1 MGYRAPSISRQW
13 WNRNSKYQKNFHNQ
27 KPMHY
32 KSSYQFVTS
41 DTPATK
47 TVTKVVPT
55 PLTPCKN
62 DAENCDGIY
71 DALGICVC
79 GKEIRTLGFVGTYS
93 DSACTE
99 VVEELPRPKIPTE
112 ACFHLSAFYWKS
124 LFAPKTV
131 SIRVSCLPG
140 NTGANFRLW
149 NDLNCEGES
158 VAEANV
164 FPNQCVYGGL
174 ETFLRG
180 RDIWV
185 IDETCTIP

>member
-1 MGYRAPSISRQW
+1 MSED
-13 WNRNSKYQKNFHNQ
+13 NSSTRSGMNCCLLLNEINHGMWIPKNKIVTQ
-27 KPMHY
+27 L
-32 KSSYQFVTS
+32 FVS
-41 DTPATK
+41 ATK
-47 TVTKVVPT
+47 EDPT
-55 PLTPCKN
+55 PLSPCKN
-62 DAENCDGIY
+62 DAEKCDGIV

-93 DSACTE
+93 DSSCTE

-131 SIRVSCLPG
+131 SVRVSCLPG
-140 NTGANFRLW
+140 NTGANFKLW
-149 NDLNCEGES
+149 NGLNCEGES

-164 FPNQCVYGGL
+164 FPDQCVYGGL

-185 IDETCTIP
+185 IDETCTVP